1 MYSIIKAI
9 MSTEQ
14 KDPISA
20 TPAPAYSYP
29 APAPSAT
36 PAPAYSYPAQQMP
49 QQPMGAAH
57 PGQQVVYAAPTGS
70 PNGAPGI
77 QHGQPMMHPQPMVH
91 PADRRN
97 PALVQQYENTIRE
110 NEIGGVEICWF
121 LCCGFFG
128 LICCLPKY
136 NAAQEAKTK
145 LQMELAKPA

>member
-1 MYSIIKAI
+1 

-14 KDPISA
+14 K
-20 TPAPAYSYP
+20 YP
-29 APAPSAT
+29 TPAPSAT
-36 PAPAYSYPAQQMP
+36 PAPAYSYPPQQMP

-57 PGQQVVYAAPTGS
+57 PGQQVVYDAQGNAYMAMAPAGT

-77 QHGQPMMHPQPMVH
+77 QHGQPMMHPPPMVY
-91 PADRRN
+91 PGDRRN
-97 PALVQQYENTIRE
+97 PALVQQYEKDIRE

-136 NAAQEAKTK
+136 NAGQEAKTK
-145 LQMELAKPA
+145 LQIELAKPA